1 MSIFKKASDGQETPN
16 FVLDAFFDTKKSAD
30 TDDFASLIEEA
41 SKSSS
46 VYHNRVKEAQKSDNS
61 WEFTK
66 PEVARYGDQPGG
78 VRRVDYGEIYLD
90 EYTKMSKDKNRT
102 IIDNTRVAGNL
113 SIWEPEFDEIQ
124 DAFMESQ
131 DTEYNMRSKR
141 SAAEKKADSH
151 NSWEKNNLNAIR
163 QTKVLP
169 YRGIG
174 VSRIGNEMPSTH
186 GRLNSRNEFLAETN
200 DSVRELIRESNR
212 DRKNKISR
220 NGENPEDTRS
230 NLEIKEAIAERTSN
244 SVRKTSFLSEFAD
257 TINLSGPEI
266 QLKGG

>member
-16 FVLDAFFDTKKSAD
+16 FILDAFFESKKTAGA
-30 TDDFASLIEEA
+30 DDFASLIEEA
-41 SKSSS
+41 SKSSEI
-46 VYHNRVKEAQKSDNS
+46 YHNRIKEAQKSSNS

-66 PEVARYGDQPGG
+66 PEVARYGEQAGG
-78 VRRVDYGEIYLD
+78 VRRVDYGEIYSD
-90 EYTKMSKDKNRT
+90 EYTKMSKEQNRT

-124 DAFMESQ
+124 NAFMESQ
-131 DTEYNMRSKR
+131 ETEYDMKSRR
-141 SAAEKKADSH
+141 SAAEKKADNH
-151 NSWEKNNLNAIR
+151 NSWEKSNLNDIR
-163 QTKVLP
+163 KTKVLP

-174 VSRIGNEMPSTH
+174 ISRIGNEMPSTH
-186 GRLNSRNEFLAETN
+186 GRLNSRNEFIAETN
-200 DSVRELIRESNR
+200 DSVRELIKESNR

-220 NGENPEDTRS
+220 NGDNPEDMK
-230 NLEIKEAIAERTSN
+230 NNFAIKEAIEERTTN

-257 TINLSGPEI
+257 TINLNGPEI